1 MDLVDHTGPP
11 HNAPVQSTT
20 HMDSLSLVNR
30 RTQHAGVKLDDPTKA
45 QDGPA
50 ERPSQTEIGNSG

>member
-1 MDLVDHTGPP
+1 
-11 HNAPVQSTT
+11 
-20 HMDSLSLVNR
+20 MDSLSLVNR